1 MKGTLG
7 TGRERPGG
15 LMLGKQ
21 EAEPRLHGRG
31 RSSGSLSTLRLPRP
45 GPLTL
50 LSLVK
55 VALETYPDTR
65 IAGSS
70 WAGWGSD
77 WFCHGKKQ
85 AKVREISVS
94 RVRKK

>member
-1 MKGTLG
+1 
-7 TGRERPGG
+7 
-15 LMLGKQ
+15 MLGKQ

-31 RSSGSLSTLRLPRP
+31 RSSGSLSTLRLPQP

-65 IAGSS
+65 IALGLIL
-70 WAGWGSD
+70 GWVG
-77 WFCHGKKQ
+77 
-85 AKVREISVS
+85 
-94 RVRKK
+94 